1 MQAVQFSALSLKK
14 KEKKKNLV
22 QNETKEIY
30 PVKYT
35 PRITSYRVNL
45 SQSRQKPRTQK
56 PFAVFKTRKI

>member
-1 MQAVQFSALSLKK
+1 MQAVQFSALSV
-14 KEKKKNLV
+14 KKNLV

-45 SQSRQKPRTQK
+45 SQFRQKPKTQK
-56 PFAVFKTRKI
+56 PFAV